1 MNSNKRQNSNH
12 RRQNQIKGEKK
23 RRLNLQRETNT
34 LQIKEQPTLQK
45 KKKPDIHSN

>member
-23 RRLNLQRETNT
+23 KRRLNLQREANT
-34 LQIKEQPTLQK
+34 LQIKEQPTL
-45 KKKPDIHSN
+45 